1 MIRSLLLATLASLL
15 LLWPL
20 DPALAVSAADFP
32 EAAPAERVIDSASLL
47 SRSASAEVSRRLES
61 FQAERVDA
69 RLVTL
74 SQLDYGLS
82 LEELGRQ
89 LVQRWSDPAQ
99 GRSQLLFLIDSQT
112 NSAAVI
118 SSAELDGRL
127 TPTLL
132 RSTGRTTMIQP
143 IREGARYRQASL
155 DGIERLLTVI
165 QGGED
170 PGEPEVPAVVT
181 APSNVPSREDTASSN
196 ARTWVLVLLVVG
208 TIVPMATWWVFS
220 R

>member
-1 MIRSLLLATLASLL
+1 VIRSLLLATLAALL

-20 DPALAVSAADFP
+20 GPALAVSAADFP

-47 SRSASAEVSRRLES
+47 SRSASAEVSRQLES

-82 LEELGRQ
+82 LEELGRR
-89 LVQRWSDPAQ
+89 LVERWSDPAQ

-112 NSAAVI
+112 NSAAVV

-143 IREGARYRQASL
+143 IRDGARYRQASL

>member
-1 MIRSLLLATLASLL
+1 MRSLLLATLAALL

-20 DPALAVSAADFP
+20 GPALAVSAADFP

-82 LEELGRQ
+82 LEELGRR
-89 LVQRWSDPAQ
+89 LVERWSDPAQ

-112 NSAAVI
+112 NSAAVV

-181 APSNVPSREDTASSN
+181 APSNVPSREDTVSSN

>member
-1 MIRSLLLATLASLL
+1 VIRSLLLATLAALL

-20 DPALAVSAADFP
+20 GPALAVSAADFP

-82 LEELGRQ
+82 LEELGRR
-89 LVQRWSDPAQ
+89 LVERWSDPAQ

-112 NSAAVI
+112 NSAAVV

>member
-1 MIRSLLLATLASLL
+1 MIRSLLLATLAALL
-15 LLWPL
+15 LLLPL
-20 DPALAVSAADFP
+20 GPALAVSAADFP
-32 EAAPAERVIDSASLL
+32 EPAPAERVIDAASLL
-47 SRSASAEVSRRLES
+47 SRSASAEVGRRLES
-61 FQAERVDA
+61 FEPERVDA
-69 RLVTL
+69 RLVTV

-89 LVQRWSDPAQ
+89 LVERWSDPAQ

-112 NSAAVI
+112 NSAAVVG
-118 SSAELDGRL
+118 SAELDGRL
-127 TPTLL
+127 TASLL
-132 RSTGRTTMIQP
+132 RSTGRATMVQP

-196 ARTWVLVLLVVG
+196 ALTWVLVLLVVG

>member
-1 MIRSLLLATLASLL
+1 VIRSLLLATLAALL

-20 DPALAVSAADFP
+20 GPALAVSAADFP

-82 LEELGRQ
+82 LEELGRR
-89 LVQRWSDPAQ
+89 LVERWSDPAQ

-112 NSAAVI
+112 NSAAVV

-181 APSNVPSREDTASSN
+181 APSNVPSREDTVSSN

>member
-1 MIRSLLLATLASLL
+1 MIRSLLLATLAALL

-20 DPALAVSAADFP
+20 GPALAVSAADFP

-82 LEELGRQ
+82 LEELGRR
-89 LVQRWSDPAQ
+89 LVERWSDPAQ

-112 NSAAVI
+112 NSAAVV

-181 APSNVPSREDTASSN
+181 APSNVPSREDTVSSN

>member
-1 MIRSLLLATLASLL
+1 MIRSLLLATLAALL

-20 DPALAVSAADFP
+20 GPALAVSAADFP

-82 LEELGRQ
+82 LEELGRR
-89 LVQRWSDPAQ
+89 LVERWSDPAQ

-112 NSAAVI
+112 NSAAVV